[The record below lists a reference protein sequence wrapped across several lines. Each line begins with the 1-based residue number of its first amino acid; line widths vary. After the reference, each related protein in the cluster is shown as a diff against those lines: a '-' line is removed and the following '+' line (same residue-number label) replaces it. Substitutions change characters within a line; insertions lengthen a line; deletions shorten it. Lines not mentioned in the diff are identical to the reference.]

1 MGRWDEADGAVPD
14 SRVSIL
20 KPVKWREIGGASRYH
35 LLEAVP
41 RRAKFLARFFD
52 FIRQEVAVTQTSQ
65 TTEQVLVVPTLLFH
79 EIGVF
84 QGFTPDVDRYV
95 VTLLDP
101 LHTSYRPRD
110 EVEDDPSYKQLI
122 PYCIF
127 RHAGR
132 VFHYTRGNSQ
142 GEARLHAKRSIGVG
156 GHVSLEDEGNE
167 HSAYHEGMRREI
179 AEEVFLETGFLEYC
193 VGLINDDSTEVGRVH
208 LGIVH
213 LFDLDEP
220 KVRPRE
226 TSMKETGFADPADL
240 IAHRDRFETWSQ
252 ICLEHLFGA

>member
-1 MGRWDEADGAVPD
+1 M
-14 SRVSIL
+14 
-20 KPVKWREIGGASRYH
+20 
-35 LLEAVP
+35 
-41 RRAKFLARFFD
+41 
-52 FIRQEVAVTQTSQ
+52 TQTSQ

-84 QGFTPDVDRYV
+84 QGFTEDVDRYV
-95 VTLLDP
+95 DTLLDP

-142 GEARLHAKRSIGVG
+142 GEARLHAKRSVGVG
-156 GHVSLEDEGNE
+156 GHVALQDEGNAG
-167 HSAYHEGMRREI
+167 SAYREGVQREI
-179 AEEVFLETGFLEYC
+179 AEEVYVETGFQERC
-193 VGLINDDSTEVGRVH
+193 VGLINDDSTDVGKVH

-213 LFDLDEP
+213 LIDLDEP

-226 TSMKETGFADPADL
+226 TSMMETGFADPAEL
-240 IAHRDRFETWSQ
+240 IAQRDRFETWSQ
-252 ICLEHLFGA
+252 ICLQHLFGG